1 MNGVVAQA
9 LPQLSDIQ
17 IIHAV
22 GINNQL
28 PDRTESYLPLPYF
41 HDMTAIYGSA
51 DLVIARSGAVT
62 CSELASVG
70 RFSIL
75 VPLPHGNGEQ
85 IDNAKALEDKGSA
98 VMVKNEE
105 FTANW
110 LVKNLRQVLVKA
122 GQFKS
127 TESGLNSGA
136 AKRIAEL
143 ALGVLEPK
151 SGDK

>member
-1 MNGVVAQA
+1 
-9 LPQLSDIQ
+9 
-17 IIHAV
+17 
-22 GINNQL
+22 
-28 PDRTESYLPLPYF
+28 
-41 HDMTAIYGSA
+41 
-51 DLVIARSGAVT
+51 
-62 CSELASVG
+62 
-70 RFSIL
+70 
-75 VPLPHGNGEQ
+75 HGNGEQ

-122 GQFKS
+122 GQFKF